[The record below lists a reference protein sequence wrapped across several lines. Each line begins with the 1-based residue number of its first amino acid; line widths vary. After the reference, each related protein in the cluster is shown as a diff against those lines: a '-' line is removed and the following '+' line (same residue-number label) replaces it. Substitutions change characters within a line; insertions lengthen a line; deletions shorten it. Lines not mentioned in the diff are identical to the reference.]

1 MATILVVDD
10 EQMLCDLMRP
20 ALSRHGHVVLTATGG
35 REALELFQQHRPRIT
50 LLDLRMPKID
60 GIEVLKQIRVMDPQ
74 ASVMMLT
81 GAGSYSLENQA
92 RELGVTDFLR
102 KGLSLNVLQ
111 RALGRALQ
119 QPVMAAA
126 PPSPRPRAPVGT
138 EEAVSILVV
147 DDELMIRR
155 MLKQYLTGNGYQVH
169 TAQNGKEAL
178 ALVERIQ
185 PRVIILDLCMPGMNG
200 VQVMFG
206 LRAKEYQGS
215 IIVLTASEDERL
227 LKEAWDLGSM
237 DLLGKPVDLDRLL
250 MAVEVGQT
258 RFL

>member
-10 EQMLCDLMRP
+10 EQMICDLMRP

-35 REALELFQQHRPRIT
+35 REGLELFRQHRPRIT
-50 LLDLRMPKID
+50 LLDLRMPEMD
-60 GIEVLKQIRVMDPQ
+60 GIEVLEQIRAMDPQ

-81 GAGSYSLENQA
+81 GAGSEGLENRA

-102 KGLSLNVLQ
+102 KGLSLTVLEGILE
-111 RALGRALQ
+111 RVMQ
-119 QPVMAAA
+119 QPVRAQTL
-126 PPSPRPRAPVGT
+126 PPLSMGASVGT
-138 EEAVSILVV
+138 QETASILVV
-147 DDELMIRR
+147 DDELMIRDLLAKFLAQR
-155 MLKQYLTGNGYQVH
+155 GYQVH

-185 PRVIILDLCMPGMNG
+185 PRVIILDLYMPGMNG
-200 VQVMFG
+200 VAVVRELNAMQ
-206 LRAKEYQGS
+206 YSGS
-215 IIVLTASEDERL
+215 IIMLTASEDEKL
-227 LKEAWDLGSM
+227 LREAWDLGAM